1 VTPLSLAAL
10 AAGAC
15 GLIVEVHP
23 DPDKAMSDGAQSLD
37 FEMFEDLCG
46 KMGKKGKT
54 GKSGRTAEAG
64 RTEWPER
71 AVTLAVNGTKGQ

>member
-46 KMGKKGKT
+46 RMGKKGKT
-54 GKSGRTAEAG
+54 GKTGKSG
-64 RTEWPER
+64 RTEWAER